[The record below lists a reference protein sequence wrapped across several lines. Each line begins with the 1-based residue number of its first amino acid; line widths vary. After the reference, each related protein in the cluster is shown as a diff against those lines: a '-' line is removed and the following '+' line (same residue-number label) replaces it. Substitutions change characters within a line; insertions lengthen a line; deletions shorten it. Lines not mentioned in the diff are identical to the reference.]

1 MQANTPTSDPTALLV
16 LGMHRGGTSA
26 MAGLL
31 HLLGFDAGPS
41 LMPAVDGVNRK
52 GFWEHLDVYR
62 IHERLFAAFGRSIL
76 DPREMPAGWRDHPE
90 FQTAVSEVRAL
101 IERDFAATARWV
113 VKDPRLCKFVPVW
126 LEALASLGIRP
137 RVVLVARHPAEIAR
151 STRAIGWSD
160 STARVNLCWL
170 QYMFDAERGT
180 RGVLRSC
187 VNYADL
193 LADWRAQIARIGSE
207 LQIEWP
213 AVDDERV
220 AEIEAFLDA
229 RERHHV
235 ESAGTHPE
243 TEAALPALV
252 TDLHDAF
259 RDHAASP
266 DLWGRVEALG
276 DIYRR
281 GEAVFGP
288 CLDQDI
294 IDLTL
299 TRLAMEQQR
308 AQIAQSL
315 QYDIV
320 AIRCRR
326 AGEAYRDE
334 AQAAQHGDLHGAAT
348 HLQWDLPAGTQ
359 ADLVR
364 VEFGQPGAFMLRA
377 LRIDGVAIEGL
388 VDRIASSSVRTMQRR
403 DGAVGVASAHNGA
416 WVEFDIRTRQADTP
430 PCGRVEIEL
439 QRESGAAE
447 LAALITSAVGDALDA
462 RDAHPMPPA

>member
-1 MQANTPTSDPTALLV
+1 MQADTTLSDSTALLV

-26 MAGLL
+26 LAGLL

-41 LMPAVDGVNRK
+41 LMPAVDGVNGK

-76 DPREMPAGWRDHPE
+76 DPREMPAGWREHPE
-90 FQTAVSEVRAL
+90 FQTAVSEVRTL
-101 IERDFAATARWV
+101 IERDFAAAARWV

-126 LEALASLGIRP
+126 LEAFASLGIRP
-137 RVVLVARHPAEIAR
+137 RVVLIARHPAEIAR

-180 RGVLRSC
+180 RSVLRSC

-193 LADWRAQIARIGSE
+193 LGDWRVQIARIGSD
-207 LQIEWP
+207 LQLEWP
-213 AVDDERV
+213 AVDDERA

-235 ESAGTHPE
+235 ESAGAHSE

-252 TDLHDAF
+252 TDLHEAF

-266 DLWGRVEALG
+266 ELWSRVEALG

-315 QYDIV
+315 QYDVV
-320 AIRCRR
+320 AIRYRR
-326 AGEAYRDE
+326 ADEVYRGE

-348 HLQWDLPAGTQ
+348 SLQWDLPGGTQ
-359 ADLVR
+359 ADFVR

-377 LRIDGVAIEGL
+377 LRIDGIAVEELAG
-388 VDRIASSSVRTMQRR
+388 RIASSGVRTTQRR
-403 DGAVGVASAHNGA
+403 DGAVGIASAHGGA
-416 WVEFDIRTRQADTP
+416 WVEFDIRAPRAGAA
-430 PCGRVEIEL
+430 PCSRVDIEL

-462 RDAHPMPPA
+462 GNARTPPQA